1 MSLPFQAALAFA
13 PIFLA
18 MLLLVGFRVAARY
31 AMPLVLLTTAGIAFW
46 YWKMDVA
53 TIMAS
58 AIQGL
63 IITFDVLYIIFGALL
78 LLTVLTY
85 SGGLSNIRSSFETL
99 STDRRIQIIVIDRL
113 FGSFIEGHS
122 GFGTVGIGGAAGR
135 ERVG

>member
-63 IITFDVLYIIFGALL
+63 FITFDVLSIIFGALL
-78 LLTVLTY
+78 LMTVLKY
-85 SGGLSNIRSSFETL
+85 SGGFSNVRFSFENILTKN
-99 STDRRIQIIVIDRL
+99 RI
-113 FGSFIEGHS
+113 
-122 GFGTVGIGGAAGR
+122 
-135 ERVG
+135 

>member
-1 MSLPFQAALAFA
+1 
-13 PIFLA
+13 

-63 IITFDVLYIIFGALL
+63 FITFDVLYIIFGALL
-78 LLTVLTY
+78 LLTVLKY
-85 SGGLSNIRSSFETL
+85 SGGLSNIRSSFETI
-99 STDRRIQIIVIDRL
+99 STDRRIQIIVIAWLLDRKSTRL
-113 FGSFIEGHS
+113 NSSH
-122 GFGTVGIGGAAGR
+122 
-135 ERVG
+135 

>member
-63 IITFDVLYIIFGALL
+63 FIPFDVLYIIFGA
-78 LLTVLTY
+78 
-85 SGGLSNIRSSFETL
+85 SSAE
-99 STDRRIQIIVIDRL
+99 R
-113 FGSFIEGHS
+113 
-122 GFGTVGIGGAAGR
+122 
-135 ERVG
+135 RVGKECGSTCRSRWSPSP